1 MLARIIMQR
10 PRYSHPSVYWMIRPF
25 LDHVNQQGPRLL
37 VSNRLSI
44 RMIFGLSPATAV
56 LGMLQTLRSP
66 SAVWVA
72 SISDFCREEEPC
84 QESPAIRE
92 GAFDV
97 VRLCTIVKSGCSVA
111 IKIEP
116 FRKLQY
122 LARATLVHE
131 DHTYPIAKVR
141 ESAAGAIAVIGS

>member
-1 MLARIIMQR
+1 
-10 PRYSHPSVYWMIRPF
+10 MIRPF

-44 RMIFGLSPATAV
+44 RIMFGDSPVTAV
-56 LGMLQTLRSP
+56 LGILQTLRSP

-72 SISDFCREEEPC
+72 SMSDFCREEEPC

-97 VRLCTIVKSGCSVA
+97 VRLCTIVKCGCCVA

-116 FRKLQY
+116 FRKL
-122 LARATLVHE
+122 RW
-131 DHTYPIAKVR
+131 
-141 ESAAGAIAVIGS
+141 